1 MAKFFHWTLFFL
13 SRVPLRFDLANEYL
27 LLAESNQLSG
37 YVLKKC
43 WPSAERYNKFRSRR
57 FETKKNYQ
65 VCHRSLHLK
74 SLRNKENTRNNNLSS
89 SSFFSIVGFV
99 IYLFYG
105 YWHSLE
111 GVKPTENLEDGGVR
125 ILQET
130 PNIEQNINI
139 PQLELPDGTSGD
151 EFARKHKY

>member
-1 MAKFFHWTLFFL
+1 MNIYYLPNEISFHVMCWT
-13 SRVPLRFDLANEYL
+13 
-27 LLAESNQLSG
+27 
-37 YVLKKC
+37 
-43 WPSAERYNKFRSRR
+43 SAERYNKFRSRR

-74 SLRNKENTRNNNLSS
+74 SLRNEENTRNNNLSS
-89 SSFFSIVGFV
+89 STFFSIVGFV

-111 GVKPTENLEDGGVR
+111 GVKPTENLEDGDVR

-139 PQLELPDGTSGD
+139 PQLELLDGTSGD